1 MSYSLVQSSGTGV
14 QGAADDI
21 YYLVRDTT
29 NVTEPK
35 YRYLCRITID
45 SVVIGTFKQLP
56 NDSNSA
62 VFLIQNI
69 VNDYVKQDND
79 KFELGISD
87 ATKIFS
93 TNTNAF
99 KTVSVEL
106 GYEKATTINDA
117 PVQTFVGSLNSTFK
131 LINGTLRSQL
141 KNSNQSNSAFKY
153 QLSIATDQFLSAIK
167 PIDSVYHQD
176 VIEGQ
181 IGSMSFLNGDDIS
194 SFPSYLHVTYYT
206 EAGVAINTGYFTND
220 TPQGGKAPAA
230 SLTDVQSLIYFGCF
244 PKNLETQSIDTNLRP
259 SNNTN
264 WSYYDVQAAN
274 STTLSGNQKSAK
286 YRFHKLCDT
295 RYNIIDGIS
304 TSEWSLHWWN
314 EVGGIDNLILDGAS
328 QVQQSMKRT
337 SYRTI
342 GNNAF
347 GAGIADGY
355 SKPPQQ
361 GGKKAGKNLTTTTL
375 TLNTREHNPDRLN
388 YLIQSLVNSPTVF
401 INMPVNLQQPLTDV
415 NTAVV
420 KCYVEDVQIKYNSS
434 ISDKISSYTITV
446 EISRRKLTVI

>member
-131 LINGTLRSQL
+131 LINGSLRSQL

-153 QLSIATDQFLSAIK
+153 QLSIATDQFLSSSTCSITHRT
-167 PIDSVYHQD
+167 P
-176 VIEGQ
+176 
-181 IGSMSFLNGDDIS
+181 GSWLG
-194 SFPSYLHVTYYT
+194 
-206 EAGVAINTGYFTND
+206 
-220 TPQGGKAPAA
+220 
-230 SLTDVQSLIYFGCF
+230 
-244 PKNLETQSIDTNLRP
+244 
-259 SNNTN
+259 
-264 WSYYDVQAAN
+264 
-274 STTLSGNQKSAK
+274 
-286 YRFHKLCDT
+286 
-295 RYNIIDGIS
+295 
-304 TSEWSLHWWN
+304 
-314 EVGGIDNLILDGAS
+314 
-328 QVQQSMKRT
+328 
-337 SYRTI
+337 
-342 GNNAF
+342 
-347 GAGIADGY
+347 
-355 SKPPQQ
+355 
-361 GGKKAGKNLTTTTL
+361 
-375 TLNTREHNPDRLN
+375 
-388 YLIQSLVNSPTVF
+388 
-401 INMPVNLQQPLTDV
+401 
-415 NTAVV
+415 
-420 KCYVEDVQIKYNSS
+420 
-434 ISDKISSYTITV
+434 
-446 EISRRKLTVI
+446 

>member
-1 MSYSLVQSSGTGV
+1 M
-14 QGAADDI
+14 
-21 YYLVRDTT
+21 
-29 NVTEPK
+29 
-35 YRYLCRITID
+35 
-45 SVVIGTFKQLP
+45 
-56 NDSNSA
+56 
-62 VFLIQNI
+62 
-69 VNDYVKQDND
+69 
-79 KFELGISD
+79 
-87 ATKIFS
+87 
-93 TNTNAF
+93 
-99 KTVSVEL
+99 
-106 GYEKATTINDA
+106 
-117 PVQTFVGSLNSTFK
+117 
-131 LINGTLRSQL
+131 
-141 KNSNQSNSAFKY
+141 
-153 QLSIATDQFLSAIK
+153 
-167 PIDSVYHQD
+167 
-176 VIEGQ
+176 
-181 IGSMSFLNGDDIS
+181 
-194 SFPSYLHVTYYT
+194 
-206 EAGVAINTGYFTND
+206 
-220 TPQGGKAPAA
+220 
-230 SLTDVQSLIYFGCF
+230 
-244 PKNLETQSIDTNLRP
+244 
-259 SNNTN
+259 
-264 WSYYDVQAAN
+264 
-274 STTLSGNQKSAK
+274 
-286 YRFHKLCDT
+286 
-295 RYNIIDGIS
+295 
-304 TSEWSLHWWN
+304 HWWN